1 MVLMVVEVMMV
12 VMMLC
17 CWVPERTMK
26 YRTFKKNTTGMLNW
40 KNLSFPEGYY
50 STVL

>member
-12 VMMLC
+12 VMMVC

-26 YRTFKKNTTGMLNW
+26 YRTLRKNRTGVLNW
-40 KNLSFPEGYY
+40 KNLSFLEGYY
-50 STVL
+50 SMIL